1 MGNLAIEIVI
11 ILALILFN
19 GVLAMSEIALVSSRK
34 VRLQQRADTGDENAK
49 AALKLAHNPSN
60 FLSTVQVGIT
70 LVGILAGA
78 FGGATVA
85 EVVADLLSNY
95 EPIKPYSQSIA
106 FGLVVLVI
114 TYLSLILGELVPK
127 RLALSNPEKF
137 AAGMAK
143 PMIGFSR
150 LVLPLVRLL
159 EISTEFILRVLRIK
173 PSLEPS
179 VTEDEVK
186 LLIRQGARS
195 GIFEETEMDMVNA
208 IFRLGDRRI
217 GTLITPRPEIEWIDL
232 DNLIEENL
240 EKVVQSGHSRFP
252 VGKGSLDNIQG
263 VIAAKDLLACL
274 LKDSSV
280 DIQKCIIPAV
290 FVPENM
296 RAMNVLEVLRRDP
309 HPTMVLVI
317 DEFGGLQGLVTANDL
332 LESIVGELPESGGKF
347 EPEIVQRKDGTWLVD
362 GMLAVDEFME
372 YFHLGELPDSERGLY
387 QTLGGMVMSTL
398 GRVPKSGDAFNW
410 KGLQIEVADMDGLRV
425 DKVMIS
431 PEAVEASKKSG

>member
-1 MGNLAIEIVI
+1 MGNIAVEIII

-34 VRLQQRADTGDENAK
+34 VRLQQRADSGDDNAK
-49 AALKLAHNPSN
+49 AALNLAQNPSN

-78 FGGATVA
+78 YGGATVA
-85 EVVADLLSNY
+85 QAIANFLSQY
-95 EPIKPYSQSIA
+95 PALKPYSQSIG
-106 FGLVVLVI
+106 FGLVVVVI
-114 TYLSLILGELVPK
+114 TYLSLIFGELVPK
-127 RLALSNPEKF
+127 RLALSNPEKV

-143 PMIGFSR
+143 PMIGFAR

-159 EISTEFILRVLRIK
+159 DVSTEVMLRLLGIK
-173 PSLEPS
+173 PSQEPS
-179 VTEDEVK
+179 VTEEEIK
-186 LLIRQGARS
+186 LLIRQGAHS

-217 GTLITPRPEIEWIDL
+217 GTLITPRPEIDWIDL
-232 DNLIEENL
+232 DNPLEETFK
-240 EKVVQSGHSRFP
+240 KVVESGHSIFP

-263 VIAAKDLLACL
+263 IIVAKDLLACL

-280 DIQKCIIPAV
+280 DISQCVIRAV

-296 RAMNVLEVLRRDP
+296 RAMKVLEVLRDDP
-309 HPTMVLVI
+309 HPAMVLVI

-332 LESIVGELPESGGKF
+332 LEAIVGELPESGGGF
-347 EPEIVQRKDGTWLVD
+347 EPEIVQRKDGSWLVD

-372 YFHLGELPDSERGLY
+372 YFHINDLPDRERGLY

-398 GRVPKSGDAFNW
+398 GRVPKSGDAFDW
-410 KGLQIEVADMDGLRV
+410 KGLHIEVADMDGLRV
-425 DKVMIS
+425 DKVMIT
-431 PEAVEASKKSG
+431 PLALGTAKSKK

>member
-1 MGNLAIEIVI
+1 MGNIALEIVI

-34 VRLQQRADTGDENAK
+34 VRLQQRAGTGDENAK
-49 AALKLAHNPSN
+49 AALELAQNPSN

-85 EVVADLLSNY
+85 EVVADFLSKY
-95 EPIKPYSQSIA
+95 EPLRPYSQSIA
-106 FGLVVLVI
+106 IGLVVLII

-137 AAGMAK
+137 AAGMSK

-150 LVLPLVRLL
+150 LMLPLVRLL
-159 EISTEFILRVLRIK
+159 EFSTEFILRVLGIK
-173 PSLEPS
+173 PSMEPS
-179 VTEDEVK
+179 VTEEEIK
-186 LLIRQGARS
+186 LLIRQGAHS
-195 GIFEETEMDMVNA
+195 GILEETEMDMVNA

-217 GTLITPRPEIEWIDL
+217 GTLITPRMDIDWIDL
-232 DNLIEENL
+232 DNPLEENL
-240 EKVVQSGHSRFP
+240 TTLVQSGHSRFP

-263 VIAAKDLLACL
+263 VVEAKDLLACL

-280 DIQKCIIPAV
+280 DIQKCIVPAV

-317 DEFGGLQGLVTANDL
+317 DEFGGLQGLVTASDL
-332 LESIVGELPESGGKF
+332 LESIVGELPESDGQY

-362 GMLAVDEFME
+362 GMLAIDEFME
-372 YFHLGELPDSERGLY
+372 YFHLSELPEREKGLY

-398 GRVPKSGDAFNW
+398 GKVPKSGDAFNW
-410 KGLQIEVADMDGLRV
+410 KGLHLEVADMDGLRV

-431 PEAVEASKKSG
+431 PEAINTSLEL